1 MTCIAAGTEAPDF
14 AVPTD
19 TGETWR
25 LSEHLGKPLILMF
38 HRHLQ

>member
-1 MTCIAAGTEAPDF
+1 MPCITVGSGAPDF
-14 AVPTD
+14 ALPTD

-25 LSEHLGKPLILMF
+25 LSEQQGVPVILMF

>member
-1 MTCIAAGTEAPDF
+1 MPCITVGSEAPEF
-14 AVPTD
+14 ALPTD

-25 LSEHLGKPLILMF
+25 LSEHRGETVILMF